1 MADTTEPADVVADWA
16 IVAAQLLA
24 QMRLEQHDTTLASAA
39 LTPNT
44 ADAYQVAVC
53 LARVV
58 GQLLRPA
65 GWDGGPIGEPHAT
78 KALYAAAATGTKP
91 DAAAAAR
98 MVAYGAA
105 GDSAM
110 VRSLALAV
118 CAADRPVMHLRQV
131 VRCMLEVLAA
141 EPRHEPTTTE
151 GDPQ

>member
-1 MADTTEPADVVADWA
+1 MADTTEPADLVGDWA

-24 QMRLEQHDTTLASAA
+24 QMRLEGRDTTLVSAA
-39 LTPNT
+39 LT
-44 ADAYQVAVC
+44 DRSESAYQVAVC

-58 GQLLRPA
+58 GQLLRPD
-65 GWDGGPIGEPHAT
+65 GWDGGPIGLVHAT
-78 KALYAAAATGTKP
+78 KALAAGNPIGGQP
-91 DAAAAAR
+91 DAIAAAR
-98 MVAYGAA
+98 LVAYGAA
-105 GDSAM
+105 GDSGM